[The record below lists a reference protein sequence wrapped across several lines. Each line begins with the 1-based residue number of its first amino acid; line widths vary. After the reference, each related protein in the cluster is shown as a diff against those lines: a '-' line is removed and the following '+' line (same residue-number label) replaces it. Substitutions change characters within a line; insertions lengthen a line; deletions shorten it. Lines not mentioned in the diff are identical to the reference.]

1 MTKIYDYFNNVA
13 KVISKEADVSSIFP
27 NTTDVG
33 LTREEILKKF
43 LENHLPQRCVIIK
56 GGYIFDFKE
65 NESKQMDLMILNDLT
80 LQFNHFS
87 DRGNKS
93 FAAIEGCYA
102 AISIKSKL
110 DKQALIDSLD
120 GFASIPKT
128 PEIKINP
135 TLKSKLPKLL
145 PIRIIFAY
153 DGLDP
158 STITSH
164 LTDYYNKHDDIS
176 SNEVVDHIIV
186 NDQYIIVKVGEEGA
200 TLQNGKKV
208 EPNTFVPVTVTGSK
222 QIGAYSLLY
231 MINRLQKM
239 SNLGTQMILD
249 FGHYVDKV

>member
-1 MTKIYDYFNNVA
+1 MTKIYEYFNNVA
-13 KVISKEADVSSIFP
+13 KVISQEADVSSVFP

-56 GGYIFDFKE
+56 GGYIFDFME
-65 NESKQMDLMILNDLT
+65 NESKQMDLIILNDLT

-87 DRGNKS
+87 DRGQKS

-135 TLKSKLPKLL
+135 SLKSKLPKLL
-145 PIRIIFAY
+145 PIRIIFAF

-158 STITSH
+158 ETITSH
-164 LTDYYNKHDDIS
+164 LTDYYNERGIS
-176 SNEVVDHIIV
+176 NNEVVDHIIV
-186 NDQYIIVKVGEEGA
+186 NNKYILVKVGEEGA
-200 TLQNGKKV
+200 TLSSGQKV
-208 EPNTFVPVTVTGSK
+208 EPNTFVPVTKLK

-239 SNLGTQMILD
+239 SNLGSQMILD
-249 FGHYVDKV
+249 FGQYVDKAD